1 MLAWQSQVLDG
12 LHLVH
17 LLRDLHLPDQAADQG
32 LLRGAVT
39 TKLDSP
45 RAKYNCEFNYHDDQ
59 LLITAV

>member
-32 LLRGAVT
+32 LLGGAVA
-39 TKLDSP
+39 TKLDSA
-45 RAKYNCEFNYHDDQ
+45 RAEYNCELNYHDVQ
-59 LLITAV
+59 ILITLV

>member
-32 LLRGAVT
+32 LLGGAVA
-39 TKLDSP
+39 TKLDTTVPELNIIVSL
-45 RAKYNCEFNYHDDQ
+45 NIMMISF
-59 LLITAV
+59 L